1 MYTLCSRHIFR
12 HIRHLRAMP
21 AGKLVRRGQQHL
33 HLQQRLDRWR
43 QHTYTHLSH

>member
-1 MYTLCSRHIFR
+1 MYAMRSRHIFR

-33 HLQQRLDRWR
+33 QLQQRLDRSR
-43 QHTYTHLSH
+43 QRTYTRLSH